1 MTRSAP
7 ESWAS
12 LRDRLDGVCR
22 KLAAMHPDES
32 ILLVTHGGPIEAAC
46 PALDPR
52 VNPHAPVRYT
62 CLSVFQ
68 PDAAAPAGFTCVTHV
83 DASHAGL

>member
-1 MTRSAP
+1 MDS
-7 ESWAS
+7 
-12 LRDRLDGVCR
+12 VCR
-22 KLAAMHPDES
+22 ALADAHPDES
-32 ILLVTHGGPIEAAC
+32 VLLVTHGGPIEVAC

-52 VNPHAPVRYT
+52 VNKHAAVRYT
-62 CLSVFQ
+62 CLSVFL

>member
-1 MTRSAP
+1 MTRSNT
-7 ESWAS
+7 ESWPA
-12 LRDRLDGVCR
+12 LRARLDKVCR
-22 KLAAMHPDES
+22 ALAAAHPEES
-32 ILLVTHGGPIEAAC
+32 ILLVTHGGPIEVAC

-52 VNPHAPVRYT
+52 VDPRAKVRYT

-68 PDAAAPAGFTCVTHV
+68 PDAAAPAGFTCVLHA